1 MEQCIT
7 LEESKLRLGQIKSLF
22 ESFDKSRSQKGGAT
36 PTKTCELID
45 LPPSVFDF
53 SQSDSIKLSQDEQN
67 IVDDAYNSVTAL
79 YGFGSIANSND
90 KKIFNNLVK
99 NLYIL
104 SEDSSNEEKVSDEVG
119 ASDERDTSRQV
130 YELKGGVRQ
139 GEEVN
144 KVVSDE
150 PDAPPTEE
158 NDVEDKIEDGLT
170 YNLVQAG
177 VVAFSFFC
185 TPAATITWG
194 VIRAFGKEI
203 VTEGIPSV
211 AQHAVNYASPA
222 VSSMVNKSVRRIED
236 YYDVNEEEDVKHLQ
250 NMVTSMSSSAKKS
263 GEWYRYTKSLLVQ
276 VAMIAYTV
284 WAVKLGIEYL
294 LDYCNGKEDQ
304 ITIIDNVYVSISK
317 LAATL
322 SNRTFDSLQDFLSTL
337 PENTPDTFK
346 DCFIKDGDKNVSIEN
361 NLFNLVSEY
370 MGSES
375 TQSFSTPAYAKT
387 NNCLYH
393 AYNHKISVIDI
404 NADYA
409 KKLTDAIIV
418 GVQPLVSWLKEV
430 DKSRCYQKL
439 GKIYRK
445 ATGSESSSEEIEPR
459 VTELTEGGAAKLVT
473 RRRRKRTKNHKKKTR
488 KNNKKKS
495 ASKSKKSRKS
505 GKKRKDK
512 KRATKRR

>member
-53 SQSDSIKLSQDEQN
+53 SQSDSIKLSQDVQN

-79 YGFGSIANSND
+79 YGFGRIANSND

-104 SEDSSNEEKVSDEVG
+104 SEDSSNEEKVSVEVG
-119 ASDERDTSRQV
+119 TSDERDTSSQV

-185 TPAATITWG
+185 TPAATITWA
-194 VIRAFGKEI
+194 VIRAVGKEI

-250 NMVTSMSSSAKKS
+250 NMVTSMSSSTKKP
-263 GEWYRYTKSLLVQ
+263 GEWYRNTKSVIVQ
-276 VAMIAYTV
+276 VAMIMYTL
-284 WAVKLGIEYL
+284 WAVKLAIEYL

-304 ITIIDNVYVSISK
+304 ITIIGNAYESASK

-322 SNRTFDSLQDFLSTL
+322 SNRTLDSLQDLLSSL
-337 PENTPDTFK
+337 PKNTPDTFK
-346 DCFIKDGDKNVSIEN
+346 DCFIKDGDNNVSIEK
-361 NLFNLVSEY
+361 NLFNLLSNY
-370 MGSES
+370 MRSES
-375 TQSFSTPAYAKT
+375 TQSYSTDTMVETQDCLIYAYKQ
-387 NNCLYH
+387 
-393 AYNHKISVIDI
+393 KRSVINL

-409 KKLTDAIIV
+409 KKLKDAIIV
-418 GVQPLVSWLKEV
+418 GVQPLISWLKEV
-430 DKSRCYQKL
+430 DRSRCYQKL
-439 GKIYRK
+439 VKIYRK
-445 ATGSESSSEEIEPR
+445 ATGSESSSEDIEPR

-473 RRRRKRTKNHKKKTR
+473 RRRRKRTKTLKKKTR
-488 KNNKKKS
+488 KIHKKKS